1 MTGKL
6 YFCHAKSRMNS
17 TRAIKRFI
25 VTWRNRVTAFTSD
38 WGGKESKR
46 LMLLLAFVIG
56 VLTAVAGLLLKWLIH
71 WVEHML
77 TAHFSITGANWPY
90 LVYPV
95 VGIFLTGLF
104 VRHVVRDDIG
114 HGITR
119 ILYAIARKK
128 SVLKAH
134 NTWSSV
140 VASGITIGFGGSVG
154 AEAPIVLTGSAI
166 GSNLG
171 QLFRLDSKQMML
183 LVGCGAAGAVSG
195 IFKAPIAGLVF
206 TLEVLMIDFTLGSL
220 LPLLVSCVTA
230 AAVTFAISGT
240 DNLFEFHL
248 INAFQIQRVPAYIL
262 LGIFCGLVSLY
273 FTRVMNWLEDQ
284 FRRLGSPW
292 KRFLIASPILSVLIF
307 LFPSLYGEGYAMI
320 RLLLNGQGPQDWNQ
334 VLDGSFFYGAPHLLL
349 LYLAGI
355 IVFKVF
361 ATTATNSGGGCGG
374 TFAPSLF
381 LGCVSGFLFASLWNL
396 MSVHYPQFIMHHS
409 LLAPVP
415 ENNFSL
421 LGMAGLMS
429 GVMHAPLTGI
439 FLIAEL
445 TGGYGLFLPLMIVA
459 VCSYLTI
466 IIFEPHSIYTMRLA
480 RKGELVTHNRDKAIL
495 TLMSMDSVIQRYEE
509 HLHPQDDLGEIVRQ
523 ISSSERD
530 VFPVVDEGGRLLG
543 VLLLDRVRHVMFR
556 TELYHRLHV
565 RDLMSQ
571 CAARLTTNDSM
582 DVVMAT
588 FDRTKAWTLPVVDTA
603 GLFVGFIRR
612 SHVTALYRTM
622 MADLSDE

>member
-1 MTGKL
+1 
-6 YFCHAKSRMNS
+6 
-17 TRAIKRFI
+17 
-25 VTWRNRVTAFTSD
+25 
-38 WGGKESKR
+38 
-46 LMLLLAFVIG
+46 MLLLAFVVG
-56 VLTAVAGLLLKWLIH
+56 VLTALAGLLLKWFIH
-71 WVEHML
+71 WIGHLL
-77 TAHFSITGANWPY
+77 TQQFSITGANWLY
-90 LVYPV
+90 LLYPV
-95 VGIFLTGLF
+95 IGILLTGLF
-104 VRHVVRDDIG
+104 VRYVVRDDIG
-114 HGITR
+114 HGITK

-128 SVLKAH
+128 SFIKAH
-134 NTWSSV
+134 NTWSSI

-171 QLFRLDSKQMML
+171 RFFGLDAKRVML

-206 TLEVLMIDFTLGSL
+206 TLEVLMFDFTLGSL

-248 INAFQIQRVPAYIL
+248 VSAFTITRVPAYIL
-262 LGIFCGLVSLY
+262 LGIFCGFVSLY
-273 FTRVMNWLEDQ
+273 FTRVMTWLENF

-292 KRFLIASPILSVLIF
+292 KRFLVASPVLSVLIF
-307 LFPSLYGEGYAMI
+307 LFPSLYGEGYDMI
-320 RLLLNGQGPQDWNQ
+320 RVLLNGKGVADWNQ
-334 VLDGSFFYGAPHLLL
+334 VMEGSFFYAAPHLLL

-381 LGCVSGFLFASLWNL
+381 VGCVSGFFFASLWNL
-396 MSVHYPQFIMHHS
+396 LPGNTIV
-409 LLAPVP
+409 VP

-445 TGGYGLFLPLMIVA
+445 TGGYGLLLPLMIVA
-459 VCSYLTI
+459 VASYLTI

-480 RKGELVTHNRDKAIL
+480 RKGELVTHNKDQAIL
-495 TLMSMDSVIQRYEE
+495 TLMSMDSVIERYEE
-509 HLHPQDDLGEIVRQ
+509 HLHPDDDLYEIVRQ

-530 VFPVVDEGGRLLG
+530 IFPVVDDADKLLA
-543 VLLLDRVRHVMFR
+543 VLILDHVRHVMFR
-556 TELYHRLHV
+556 TELYHQLHV
-565 RDLMSQ
+565 RDLMSPY
-571 CAARLTTNDSM
+571 AALLTTNDPM
-582 DVVMAT
+582 DIVMQA
-588 FDRTKAWTLPVVDTA
+588 FDSTKFWSLPVVDSD
-603 GLFVGFIRR
+603 GIFVGFIRR
-612 SHVTALYRTM
+612 SHVTALYRNM
-622 MADLSDE
+622 MQDLSEE

>member
-1 MTGKL
+1 MKKG
-6 YFCHAKSRMNS
+6 SN
-17 TRAIKRFI
+17 IKADLIAWQRTHFHGNRFM
-25 VTWRNRVTAFTSD
+25 
-38 WGGKESKR
+38 
-46 LMLLLAFVIG
+46 LMLAFFVG
-56 VLTAVAGLLLKWLIH
+56 VLTALAGLLLKWLIH
-71 WVEHML
+71 QIEYLL
-77 TAHFSITGANWPY
+77 TNHFSITGANWLY
-90 LVYPV
+90 LLYPV
-95 VGIFLTGLF
+95 VGILITGLF
-104 VRHVVRDDIG
+104 VRYVVRDDIG
-114 HGITR
+114 HGITK

-128 SVLKAH
+128 SSIKGH

-140 VASGITIGFGGSVG
+140 IASGITIGFGGSVG

-171 QLFRLDSKQMML
+171 RLFGLDAKKVML
-183 LVGCGAAGAVSG
+183 LVGCGAAGAISG

-206 TLEVLMIDFTLGSL
+206 TLEVLMFDFTLGSL

-230 AAVTFAISGT
+230 AGVTFALSGT

-248 INAFQIQRVPAYIL
+248 TNAFAISRVPAYIL
-262 LGIFCGLVSLY
+262 LGVFCGLISLY

-292 KRFLIASPILSVLIF
+292 KRFVIAAPILSVLIF
-307 LFPSLYGEGYAMI
+307 LFPSLYGEGYDMI
-320 RLLLNGQGPQDWNQ
+320 RMLLNGQGPEDWNQ
-334 VLDGSFFYGAPHLLL
+334 VMEGSFFYAAPNLLL

-355 IVFKVF
+355 ILLKVF

-381 LGCVSGFLFASLWNL
+381 LGAVSGFLFACLWN
-396 MSVHYPQFIMHHS
+396 MVFGMQNGEWTMENGQWAIFN
-409 LLAPVP
+409 PVP

-445 TGGYGLFLPLMIVA
+445 TGGYGLLLPLMVVA
-459 VCSYLTI
+459 TTAYMTI

-480 RKGELVTHNRDKAIL
+480 RKGELVTHNKDQAIL
-495 TLMSMDSVIQRYEE
+495 TLMSMDSVIERYEE
-509 HLHPQDDLGEIVRQ
+509 HLHPDDDLGEIVRQ
-523 ISSSERD
+523 ISNSNRD
-530 VFPVVDEGGRLLG
+530 VFPVVDDAGKLLA
-543 VLLLDRVRHVMFR
+543 VLVLDRVRHVMFR
-556 TELYHRLHV
+556 TELYHQLHV

-571 CAARLTTNDSM
+571 CAARLTTNDAM
-582 DVVMAT
+582 ELVMQT
-588 FDRTKAWTLPVVDTA
+588 FDRTKAWTLPVVDA
-603 GLFVGFIRR
+603 DGLFVGFIRR

-622 MADLSDE
+622 VQDMSEE